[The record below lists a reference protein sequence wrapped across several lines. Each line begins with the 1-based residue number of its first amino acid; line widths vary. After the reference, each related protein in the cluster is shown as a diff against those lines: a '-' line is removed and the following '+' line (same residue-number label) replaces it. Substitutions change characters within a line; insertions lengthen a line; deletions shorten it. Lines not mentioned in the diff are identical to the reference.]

1 MSPTIVLISGASRGL
16 GKGLLEIFLARP
28 NHIVIAANRN
38 ADSPTSK
45 ALNDLPKGSGSRLI
59 VVKVDSTVESEAFD
73 AAKQLEAEGID
84 HLDIVIA
91 NAGISFAWPTVADLK
106 VADLRTHME
115 SNVYGVIWLYQ
126 ATAPLLRKSDNPK
139 WITMG
144 SGAGWL
150 EVSAEVVHLP
160 GTYLVAYMNQYP
172 APNAAYAPSK
182 VAVHWLTKRIN
193 GEEDKIAAF
202 ITDPGWVQTDTGN
215 TSAKHYGFEQA
226 PLPIIDSVT
235 GLVSVIDVAT
245 KESHGGQLWGHDG
258 KKQAW

>member
-1 MSPTIVLISGASRGL
+1 MSLTIVLISGASRGL

-28 NHIVIAANRN
+28 DHIVIAANRN

-45 ALNDLPKGSGSRLI
+45 ALNDLPKGAGSRLI
-59 VVKVDSTVESEAFD
+59 VVKVDSTVETEAFD
-73 AAKQLEAEGID
+73 AVKQLEAEGID

-115 SNVYGVIWLYQ
+115 SNVYGVVWLYQ
-126 ATAPLLRKSDNPK
+126 ATAPLLRKSENPK

-150 EVSAEVVHLP
+150 E
-160 GTYLVAYMNQYP
+160 NQYP

-202 ITDPGWVQTDTGN
+202 ITDPGWVQTETGN

-226 PLPIIDSVT
+226 PLPILDSVT

-245 KESHGGQLWGHDG
+245 KESHGGQLWGYDG